1 MGASVEDRGSRANVE
16 REAQPSVSAVQPAGG
31 AGGPSVGRVAWR
43 WGEAVR
49 LRTGDRE
56 ARVDQAIYLI
66 LAAILFLAVLAKTF
80 FLPPAVRLG
89 WFQWPGLLA
98 GAVLMETTAAAWLVL
113 LSGYW
118 PRLTRAL
125 ATAMFGGFAV
135 YSLWALARGESC
147 QCFGDLS
154 VGGHG
159 VSPAWTLALDL
170 AAVVAL
176 ARHGLTGFVE
186 RAASPADGPRR
197 GLATAVAMTVAV
209 AVCAGVPLALLA
221 AGGQGAALV
230 PGGRQLADT
239 NFVILEPEQWIGKP
253 FPLLAETS
261 IAADLGQGSWWV
273 VLYRPDCPHCQDV
286 LPELVERFGRPSAA
300 KRRLALV
307 NISSDSGDGL
317 LEQAVQSVG
326 QVAWGQL
333 ATSKEWF
340 VTPPVAVQL
349 QEGVVQRVLDHNQLS
364 DLVAADGSEGLPL

>member
-1 MGASVEDRGSRANVE
+1 MGASVEDRASRANGE
-16 REAQPSVSAVQPAGG
+16 REAQPSVAAVQPAGE
-31 AGGPSVGRVAWR
+31 AGVPSVGRVAWR

-56 ARVDQAIYLI
+56 ARADRAIYLV

-118 PRLTRAL
+118 PRLTRTL

-159 VSPAWTLALDL
+159 ISPAWTLALDVG
-170 AAVVAL
+170 AVVAL

-186 RAASPADGPRR
+186 RTASQGDGLRT
-197 GLATAVAMTVAV
+197 GLAAAAATTVAV
-209 AVCAGVPLALLA
+209 ATCVGLPLALLA
-221 AGGQGAALV
+221 AGGRGAALV
-230 PGGRQLADT
+230 PGGRQLADS
-239 NFVILEPEQWIGKP
+239 NFVILEPDEWVGKP
-253 FPLLAETS
+253 FPLLPETS
-261 IAADLGQGSWWV
+261 IPEDLRQGNWWV

-286 LPELVERFGRPSAA
+286 LPELVERFGHPSTGAW
-300 KRRLALV
+300 RLALV
-307 NISSDSGDGL
+307 NISNDAGDGL
-317 LEQAVQSVG
+317 LERAVAGAG

-333 ATSKEWF
+333 STNKEWF
-340 VTPPVAVQL
+340 VTPPVALQL
-349 QEGVVQRVLDHNQLS
+349 QVGVVQRVLDHEQVS
-364 DLVAADGSEGLPL
+364 GIASADGSDGLRL